1 MKGTTNALVYRG
13 GGTSLIYAYNGEE
26 SGWSA
31 GEKAYISN
39 RLRTQEGRQNKETP
53 SKTYSACTAFY
64 GKTMLIYSRYSTGH
78 IYPAFCKNGAFAIGG
93 SLGHFASMDILANYS
108 FIDGRMFACGRGTN
122 TRLVLSVREVHLSAK
137 ESDFYLGGGMRLYKE
152 QGSAPVLQEFDY
164 EAQRAGSTLYTFTG
178 LAETAYR
185 GIYDSEA
192 KRLLL
197 FPGVSAGTSYLYD
210 LAVPT
215 SPVLLWSGNIGVFAV
230 MATDLRP
237 GAVIFCSPSAETNMD
252 TGGGV
257 QWQTF
262 TIDENDAVVPLD
274 MPANLATLSV
284 NAWWLYNPNNKSL
297 SIGTADGIYLFAAD
311 REGKL
316 FTPIKTAAE
325 LAEKEVHVI
334 HTKNVA
340 MGIAAAVAF
349 QDDVSGEENAKR
361 MAEAAEH
368 VKTGTVTYAVRD
380 SEYNGVQIH
389 KGDIIGMHNGK
400 IEYCGNSVHDVVMDM
415 MKAVVT
421 DDAELITVYYGA
433 DTTKEDAEQ
442 VAAEIAEQYPNCD
455 VDCLLG
461 GQPLYYYLI
470 SVE

>member
-1 MKGTTNALVYRG
+1 MGPAPFFYGGNMKGTTNALVYRG

-39 RLRTQEGRQNKETP
+39 RLRTQEGRQHLETP
-53 SKTYSACTAFY
+53 SKTYSASTAFY
-64 GKTMLIYSRYSTGH
+64 GKTMLIYSRYSTGY
-78 IYPAFCKNGAFAIGG
+78 IYPAFCKNGAFAVGG
-93 SLGHFASMDILANYS
+93 SLGHFASWDILANYS
-108 FIDGRMFACGRGTN
+108 FIDGKMFACGRGTN
-122 TRLVLSVREVHLSAK
+122 TRLDLTVREMHLSAK
-137 ESDFYLGGGMRLYKE
+137 ESNFYLGGGMRLYKE

-257 QWQTF
+257 QWQMF
-262 TIDENDAVVPLD
+262 TVDENDAVVPLD
-274 MPANLATLSV
+274 MPANLATLSA
-284 NAWWLYNPNNKSL
+284 NAWWLYNPNNKTL

-325 LAEKEVHVI
+325 LAENNPDYGIYKPVFADDLSLLSVVS
-334 HTKNVA
+334 HTNPSSAAGGYRGDAYGYVLANGDGRLYAQRTVDLAGESFVTGFATGNTAGGRVEFNGALPELSLKVNVTPA
-340 MGIAAAVAF
+340 PDTF
-349 QDDVSGEENAKR
+349 EFTGE
-361 MAEAAEH
+361 AE
-368 VKTGTVTYAVRD
+368 
-380 SEYNGVQIH
+380 
-389 KGDIIGMHNGK
+389 
-400 IEYCGNSVHDVVMDM
+400 
-415 MKAVVT
+415 
-421 DDAELITVYYGA
+421 
-433 DTTKEDAEQ
+433 
-442 VAAEIAEQYPNCD
+442 
-455 VDCLLG
+455 
-461 GQPLYYYLI
+461 
-470 SVE
+470 